1 MDKLLLNGVGTLGS
15 VGSTYIVG
23 LISLII
29 IGVLLLIILYR
40 IVKWMI
46 RLDGMVSEMMSV
58 LVLQTY
64 KQQKEKE
71 EAEDNDKNSFI
82 SIDDSSEIIEVK
94 DATIVVKNKKNTD
107 TSTGKLGYHSAA
119 VSTAENSIAE
129 YEGLSCVI
137 SNTGERSLAI
147 AADKSSNCIASCT
160 GFKSVSECKGI
171 FSIAAN
177 VGDYSVS
184 TSSGQYSAAI
194 NTAGFSIAVS
204 TGDYSVA
211 VATSERSFAKVEGK
225 DSIAIVC
232 GTNGKASG
240 RLGCWL
246 ILTERGE
253 WNGKEYALKD
263 VKSIK
268 VDGKKIK
275 EDTWYKLK
283 NGEIIAEGS
292 SKDPIDP

>member
-1 MDKLLLNGVGTLGS
+1 MDKLLLNGVDTLGS

-29 IGVLLLIILYR
+29 IGVSLLIILYR
-40 IVKWMI
+40 IVKWVI
-46 RLDGMVSEMMSV
+46 RLDEMMTS
-58 LVLQTY
+58 LVVQTY

-71 EAEDNDKNSFI
+71 VAEGNDKNSFI

-107 TSTGKLGYHSAA
+107 TGTGKLGFHSAA
-119 VSTAENSIAE
+119 VNTSENSIAE
-129 YEGLSCVI
+129 YEGLSCII

-147 AADKSSNCIASCT
+147 AADKSSKCIASCT
-160 GFKSVSECKGI
+160 GFRSVSECKGY

-177 VGDYSVS
+177 VGDYSVA

-211 VATSERSFAKVEGK
+211 VATSEKSFAKVEGK

-246 ILTERGE
+246 ILTERAE

-283 NGEIIAEGS
+283 NGEIIEEGS
-292 SKDPIDP
+292 SNDKIDP

>member
-15 VGSTYIVG
+15 VFSTYTVG
-23 LISLII
+23 LFSLIL
-29 IGVLLLIILYR
+29 IGVSLLIILYR
-40 IVKWMI
+40 ILRWIISV
-46 RLDGMVSEMMSV
+46 DEMMSSLREV
-58 LVLQTY
+58 VQTY
-64 KQQKEKE
+64 KQLQEEKE
-71 EAEDNDKNSFI
+71 TTKTSQTSDIDDGARDSRFVESTIVTSTEINSIEKNSCHY
-82 SIDDSSEIIEVK
+82 SIV
-94 DATIVVKNKKNTD
+94 ANTG
-107 TSTGKLGYHSAA
+107 TH
-119 VSTAENSIAE
+119 SIAE
-129 YEGLSCVI
+129 CEGNRSIAAC
-137 SNTGERSLAI
+137 TGAYSMAI
-147 AADKSSNCIASCT
+147 AKNTSVNSITSNT
-160 GFKSVSECKGI
+160 GFKSVSENKGD
-171 FSIAAN
+171 FSISAN
-177 VGDYSVS
+177 IGEYSAT
-184 TSSGQYSAAI
+184 TSYGQYSTAI
-194 NTAGFSIAVS
+194 NIGECSIAVN

-211 VATSERSFAKVEGK
+211 IATSERSSAKVEGK

-253 WNGKEYALKD
+253 WNGKEYTLKD

-283 NGEIIAEGS
+283 NGEIIEEGS